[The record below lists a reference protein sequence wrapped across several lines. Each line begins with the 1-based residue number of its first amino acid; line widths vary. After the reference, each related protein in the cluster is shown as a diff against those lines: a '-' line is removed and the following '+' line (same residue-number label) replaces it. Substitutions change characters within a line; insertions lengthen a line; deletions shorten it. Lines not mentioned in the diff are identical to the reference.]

1 MKRNKRGMTMKEGDK
16 MKKRNNKQVMTLA
29 ILLVAVVGLSVGFA
43 AFSNI
48 LTISSGATVTP
59 DSSTFNVDFSSN
71 ATSVVANNITPTV
84 VGATGTAA
92 TIDNTTNPT
101 IKNLNATFTEPGQS
115 VTYTFY
121 AYNAG
126 EYEAFL
132 TNINYLNVEGEEANK
147 VCSKGANTT
156 EALVTAACDNI
167 SVTVKADTIT
177 ATKTQTVS
185 GKSLAKGASH
195 TITVTIAYAENGD
208 RADGEFT
215 VTFGDIS
222 LTYST
227 VDIRKITFQYS
238 KEPNCVGSSTY
249 RALEGMTWADF
260 VESEYNTYGFY
271 ISENGK
277 YVLEPEYDMH
287 FIGPTGAVSPDE
299 IIVSD
304 SCYRSIAETP
314 IT

>member
-1 MKRNKRGMTMKEGDK
+1 MKRDKRGMTKKEGDK
-16 MKKRNNKQVMTLA
+16 MKKKNKQITTLA
-29 ILLVAVVGLSVGFA
+29 ILLVAVVGLSIGFA

-59 DSSTFNVDFSSN
+59 NASTFNVDFSSS

-92 TIDNTTNPT
+92 TIDNTANPT
-101 IKNLNATFTEPGQS
+101 IKNLNATFTSPGQS
-115 VTYTFY
+115 VKYTFY

-132 TNINYLNVEGEEANK
+132 TNIKYLNVTGEESNK

-156 EALVTAACDNI
+156 EALVTAACDDI

-177 ATKTQTVS
+177 ATGTQAVS

-195 TITVTIAYAENGD
+195 KIEVTIAYAENGD
-208 RADGEFT
+208 RADGDFT
-215 VTFGDIS
+215 VAFGDIS

-227 VDIRKITFQYS
+227 VEGQATFEFTFFGNTCTLNEGATWQDFLDSSECNPDDRLYLDQYGIA
-238 KEPNCVGSSTY
+238 GSPGNVYYSD
-249 RALEGMTWADF
+249 G
-260 VESEYNTYGFY
+260 N
-271 ISENGK
+271 I
-277 YVLEPEYDMH
+277 
-287 FIGPTGAVSPDE
+287 VSPTDP
-299 IIVSD
+299 IIPD
-304 SCYRSIAETP
+304 HEYKWEA
-314 IT
+314 